1 MKKILL
7 MVLGLAGALSWAPRT
22 SVSQSFTFN
31 DVAAPWNL
39 RVASSGGGSDV
50 TSGLIDRWKFDL
62 GSGTSAA
69 DSASGNHTGTLNN
82 GVQWGAGHIG
92 THDTVYDYT
101 MLEYTDVGTVGTGG
115 LSAMTVTAW
124 IKSSADSGSYQ
135 NIIGVFDG
143 STGWLVHVR
152 NSSVPVLILLGDSS
166 AFFYGGP
173 TVTDD
178 TWHHIALVFDGSL
191 TGDSNRLKMYVDG
204 TQITSLTAG
213 GGAIPSTVPTPG
225 SVNCHI
231 GSADGIGRYFYGGI
245 DDVRIYNRALSGA
258 EITTVYNFTE

>member
-69 DSASGNHTGTLNN
+69 DSASGNHTGTLND
-82 GVQWGAGHIG
+82 GVTWGTGKIG
-92 THDTVYDYT
+92 AHDTVYDY
-101 MLEYTDVGTVGTGG
+101 MSSQYTDVGTVGTGG
-115 LSAMTVTAW
+115 LSAMTVCAW
-124 IKSSADSGSYQ
+124 VKSTGDTGNYQ
-135 NIIGVFDG
+135 NVIGAFDG
-143 STGWLVHVR
+143 TTGWMIHIR
-152 NSSVPVLILLGDSS
+152 DSVNTLILLGDGG
-166 AFFYGGP
+166 AYYYGGP
-173 TVTDD
+173 TVIDD
-178 TWHHIALVFDGSL
+178 TWHHIALVFDGTL
-191 TGDSNRLKMYVDG
+191 TGDSNRLKLYVDG

-213 GGAIPSTVPTPG
+213 GSAIPATVPTPSG
-225 SVNCHI
+225 ETFQI
-231 GSADGIGRYFYGGI
+231 GALKDIGRYFYGGI